1 MAISYSRSYDHIL
14 DDLSRALSTVP
25 RFYEA
30 FEMNDEDWA
39 GLSNDERD
47 VCTRT
52 LADDLFYVL
61 GTENTTEVGQGTAE
75 YDSGHS
81 IIKINADAQV
91 VHVISLRE

>member
-1 MAISYSRSYDHIL
+1 MAISYTRSYDHIL

-30 FEMNDEDWA
+30 FEMGDEDWA

-61 GTENTTEVGQGTAE
+61 GTEDSADVGQGTAE

-81 IIKINADAQV
+81 VIKIIADSQL